1 MQHEWSELIMALSE
15 ELKKK
20 LDYYEQ
26 AYFYTDS
33 PVPFLGD
40 LKIYPVMSKDYYNF
54 YSNLSCLTMDKTIIK
69 TIVKNEETGKEEE
82 KIKPNPKGISMSYEA
97 YLISQ
102 NNIDILKK
110 YEDQFKRT

>member
-1 MQHEWSELIMALSE
+1 MALSE

-33 PVPFLGD
+33 PVPFLDD
-40 LKIYPVMSKDYYNF
+40 LKIYPAMAKDYYRF
-54 YSNLSCLTMDKTIIK
+54 YSNLSCLTMDKTAKRVIQKDEK
-69 TIVKNEETGKEEE
+69 TGEDKEVTVS
-82 KIKPNPKGISMSYEA
+82 NPEGISMSYMA

-102 NNIDILKK
+102 M
-110 YEDQFKRT
+110 ED

>member
-1 MQHEWSELIMALSE
+1 MALSE

-33 PVPFLGD
+33 PVPFLDD
-40 LKIYPVMSKDYYNF
+40 LKIYPVMAKDYYRF
-54 YSNLSCLTMDKTIIK
+54 YSNLSCLTMDKTAKRVIQKDEK
-69 TIVKNEETGKEEE
+69 TGEDKEVTVS
-82 KIKPNPKGISMSYEA
+82 NPEGISMSYMA

-102 NNIDILKK
+102 M
-110 YEDQFKRT
+110 EDKQYGQLITQ